1 MKPSVFAA
9 VILSVSTLLSTNA
22 LAQRH
27 DEPGGRQHGVVR
39 GSGIGV
45 ITSIDAPGKKIT
57 LEHETIDKLKMP
69 PATHEFKLKNSQ
81 TLGKL
86 KEGDKVAFE
95 LEKSGRDLKV
105 VRLSKRN

>member
-1 MKPSVFAA
+1 MKSKVLAA
-9 VILSVSTLLSTNA
+9 VIFTLSTVLA
-22 LAQRH
+22 TGAVAQRH
-27 DEPGGRQHGVVR
+27 DDPGRHGVVR

-45 ITSIDAPGKKIT
+45 ITGIDAPAKKIT

-69 PATHEFKLKNSQ
+69 PATHEFKLKNMQ

-95 LEKSGRDLKV
+95 LEKSGSDFKV

>member
-1 MKPSVFAA
+1 MKSPVLAA
-9 VILSVSTLLSTNA
+9 VIFTLSTVLTTGA
-22 LAQRH
+22 VAQRH
-27 DEPGGRQHGVVR
+27 DDPGRHGVVR

-45 ITSIDAPGKKIT
+45 ITGIDAPAKKIT

-69 PATHEFKLKNSQ
+69 PATHEFKLKNMQ

-95 LEKSGRDLKV
+95 LEKSGPALKV